1 MTLARTSISRTR
13 FWSCG
18 CATSAASASWNAL
31 GHSEVYRVKCADC
44 RVKVE
49 RVPLLPRKA
58 PFSKRFA
65 DAVGQASAGSQWFH
79 APGSSRSGF
88 RRPSACC
95 ATAHRTSGWVPAVR
109 ARAVSA
115 IFSPACL
122 AIRNAPCSQATS
134 AGEDPQYRWNRQS
147 PLDGNSAGA
156 RSAGKLSA
164 CSSGTSHGTLTANA
178 GPPCAAKCKTD
189 VTSYADG
196 SRPPTPRPPVVQRES
211 ARNEPKPISGASRRT
226 SWRLVA

>member
-109 ARAVSA
+109 ARAISK
-115 IFSPACL
+115 P
-122 AIRNAPCSQATS
+122 RPCSRPRAW
-134 AGEDPQYRWNRQS
+134 R
-147 PLDGNSAGA
+147 
-156 RSAGKLSA
+156 
-164 CSSGTSHGTLTANA
+164 SGTHRAPKLRPRGKIHNPA
-178 GPPCAAKCKTD
+178 GI
-189 VTSYADG
+189 G
-196 SRPPTPRPPVVQRES
+196 SRPSMGTALALEAPVNSLHAPPAHRM
-211 ARNEPKPISGASRRT
+211 A
-226 SWRLVA
+226 L